1 MEGRDA
7 IQSTAVHIYSRA
19 ENGYLLF
26 YTITDFLV
34 FFTIASVTARKRG
47 ISILGVSPMFDHLHY
62 VADAYCRKEVF
73 DYVRDTE
80 SQYAIELNK
89 ELGSSGRVFH
99 KSFGSSVKRGDKAVR
114 TICSYCYNNPGEKK
128 LCNRAEEYRWTFLAY
143 ADSDHPFSEPLKKES
158 ASAKMRRAIKWVDKY
173 SDLNYPMNHRILR
186 MVFRGLDQKESQ
198 QLIDYII
205 VSYNFI
211 DYKLLLSHYGNSYDQ
226 ACLAFA
232 SNQGSEYDVREEFVP
247 GSHQV
252 YLQIPKALKKHH
264 GIQSPY
270 DALKLPIADRAQLLC
285 DLMME
290 TGATKEQLR
299 KYLRL

>member
-34 FFTIASVTARKRG
+34 FFTIAGVTARKRG
-47 ISILGVSPMFDHLHY
+47 IPILGVSPMFDHLHY
-62 VADAYCRKEVF
+62 VAEAYCRKEVF

-80 SQYAIELNK
+80 SQYAIELNR
-89 ELGSSGRVFH
+89 ELGRTGRVFH
-99 KSFGSSVKRGDKAVR
+99 KSFGSSTKRGEKAVR

-143 ADSDHPFSEPLKKES
+143 ANSNHPFSDPLKKES
-158 ASAKMRRAIKWVDKY
+158 ASAKMRRAIMWVDKY
-173 SDLNYPMNHRILR
+173 SNLNYPLNHKNLKTI
-186 MVFRGLDQKESQ
+186 FRGLTPREKQ

-205 VSYNFI
+205 VTYNFI
-211 DYKLLLSHYGNSYDQ
+211 DYNLLLSYYGKSYNQ

-247 GSHQV
+247 GSHQA
-252 YLQIPKALKKHH
+252 YLQIPKALKEHH
-264 GIQSPY
+264 GIQNPY
-270 DALKLPIADRAQLLC
+270 DALKLPAPDRTQLLF